1 MSFLDSIE
9 MNEDIKVIVIESSVK
24 SDTFLGYLKS
34 IIIDIL
40 HTNNIS
46 FSSIEKDG
54 FYFIVKL
61 NENKELVYAMDLLS
75 KISGISTIF
84 IAKLFSVNY
93 ENLSYNAVKIAK
105 KLLLYK
111 EKFSINVTKS
121 NETMMKG
128 DERFL
133 YFKKDLEFFI
143 ISELSSSATRNKY
156 VKNES
161 DADKILFILIGSDFA
176 YISLS
181 LQKGKDTIPFKFLN
195 ENIICP
201 IYDDEHS
208 FLSLISVLNNGF
220 IPCPFIFY
228 STRVQLIKILKLFEL
243 IIKKYPIFNIDINL
257 IDLNSINLYNYRNYL
272 KENQHNFIQNEN
284 LIIKLM
290 NEQIIIILLL
300 KLKTNI
306 DFISLPLLSYLH
318 PFWFIKK
325 NIAKAFDFGKIA
337 LAPIIYN
344 YEYKNTLKEY
354 QHYHSIRSVI
364 ENNSFNF
371 NDSFLDIKQEN
382 FESLFNKLIDINE
395 ISCKEILKFNLDI
408 RKDDILD
415 ILNSV

>member
-111 EKFSINVTKS
+111 EKFSIIVTKS

-143 ISELSSSATRNKY
+143 ISELSSSASRNKY

-201 IYDDEHS
+201 IYDDERS

-220 IPCPFIFY
+220 IPFPFIFY
-228 STRVQLIKILKLFEL
+228 STREQLIKIL
-243 IIKKYPIFNIDINL
+243 NL

-337 LAPIIYN
+337 LTPIIYN

-364 ENNSFNF
+364 KNNSFNF
-371 NDSFLDIKQEN
+371 NSSFLDIKQEN
-382 FESLFNKLIDINE
+382 FESIFNKLIDINE

-408 RKDDILD
+408 RKDDID
-415 ILNSV
+415 R